1 VPPTG
6 NLRRQRLADHSPFPQ
21 EPQVR
26 EVVPN
31 ILGGCIT
38 QIETLFARINAISP
52 REPIL
57 RHLSQMI
64 NMANQVIEVARKPDL
79 NLGGY

>member
-1 VPPTG
+1 MPSTAIVVINDWLINPPF
-6 NLRRQRLADHSPFPQ
+6 RQ

-38 QIETLFARINAISP
+38 QIENLFARINAISP

-64 NMANQVIEVARKPDL
+64 SMANRVIDAARKPDF